1 VILLL
6 LDIRRIFVQ
15 RGIDRM
21 WTRELLE
28 ALHQLPDSHW
38 DEFLGLE
45 ENQNPHRLTRAELYW
60 LLGTKRVYSRSVWK
74 TTGMGRECNKG
85 FLREQFEPIW
95 HELFGDTPAQRSK
108 IIRLPRHKQ
117 RHEGGTE

>member
-1 VILLL
+1 
-6 LDIRRIFVQ
+6 
-15 RGIDRM
+15 
-21 WTRELLE
+21 
-28 ALHQLPDSHW
+28 HW

-95 HELFGDTPAQRSK
+95 HELFGDTPAQHSK

-117 RHEGGTE
+117 RHEGGTECHRLTTRRTKHAPKSSGSTCEAG